1 MSSVREAISRPIG
14 SNQKERKLVKYYSP
28 TKNQVYSSLKKIE
41 FMITT
46 DYIKKLRE
54 LKNFTQAHM
63 ATQLDMSISGYAKIE
78 SNRTD
83 VSLSKI
89 SKIADILETDI
100 SRILNFDAKT
110 IFNQSNNTNCLI
122 TGNNETLNIN
132 GSLDQF
138 LMELKNEINA
148 LKRKSA

>member
-1 MSSVREAISRPIG
+1 MKVGE
-14 SNQKERKLVKYYSP
+14 N
-28 TKNQVYSSLKKIE
+28 
-41 FMITT
+41 
-46 DYIKKLRE
+46 IKKLRE
-54 LKNFTQAHM
+54 LKNFTQAYM

-78 SNRTD
+78 TNRTD

-100 SRILNFDAKT
+100 SKILNFDAKT
-110 IFNQSNNTNCLI
+110 IFNQSHNTNCLI
-122 TGNNETLNIN
+122 TGNNQTLNIN

-138 LMELKNEINA
+138 LLELKNEINA